1 MKYDVCIQETLCKT
15 ITVEAESNT
24 DACSIIREKVNNGE
38 IVLSADDY
46 TGCRI
51 ITAEVSHA
59 NKDNEDRI

>member
-1 MKYDVCIQETLCKT
+1 MKYDVCIQETLSKT

-24 DACSIIREKVNNGE
+24 DACSMIREKVKNGE

-51 ITAEVSHA
+51 ITA
-59 NKDNEDRI
+59 

>member
-1 MKYDVCIQETLCKT
+1 MKYDVCIQETLSKA

-24 DACSIIREKVNNGE
+24 DACSMIREKVKNGE

-51 ITAEVSHA
+51 ITAQKAYGSE
-59 NKDNEDRI
+59 DNED